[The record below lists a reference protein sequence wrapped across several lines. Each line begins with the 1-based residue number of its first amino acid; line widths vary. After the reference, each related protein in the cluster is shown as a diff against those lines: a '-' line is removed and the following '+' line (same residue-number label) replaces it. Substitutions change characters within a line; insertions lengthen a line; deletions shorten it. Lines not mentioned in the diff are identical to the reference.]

1 VSPALKW
8 RLDLSGEVI
17 SSPVLGP
24 DGTIYL
30 GSVIKDTRH
39 PEHFIT
45 AINADGTVKWRFS
58 TGWWDTQT
66 QSSPALGAE
75 GRIYVGAQDG
85 YLYALNPNGT
95 LAWRFAAASP
105 VQQHPVV
112 GSDGTVYIG
121 MDGRLYAFSPGGEVR
136 WTASLGTA
144 SLPGGPALAPD
155 GQTIYAFGYDSAGPV
170 ATLYAFRLDGTTKW
184 QFSNFYGYYPALSPP
199 TVAAD
204 GTVIVLSGQLVAIG
218 PDGVEKWRYEPSASY
233 YSSYASVAVNP
244 AGEVVFAVDWY
255 LAKLDALGAE
265 QWKRQ
270 FLGGEYLNELES
282 TYSAPLIDASGNIFL
297 GLGTGKR
304 WTRPW
309 GKVLRAYTPAGT
321 LLWEFPVGEG
331 VYTSSP
337 ALAPDGTLYVG
348 SMDGALYALQDAAPA
363 PNTIASLSVSPQ
375 SLPGGTSAQGTVAVT
390 QPAGG
395 DGITVPLSVD
405 RAGITLPPS
414 VFIPAGAT
422 SATFTIGTVVVYAP
436 TLATICG
443 TYGNQTRCA
452 ELTVRPGKRLTP
464 GPPR

>member
-1 VSPALKW
+1 M
-8 RLDLSGEVI
+8 
-17 SSPVLGP
+17 
-24 DGTIYL
+24 
-30 GSVIKDTRH
+30 
-39 PEHFIT
+39 
-45 AINADGTVKWRFS
+45 
-58 TGWWDTQT
+58 
-66 QSSPALGAE
+66 
-75 GRIYVGAQDG
+75 GAQDG

-244 AGEVVFAVDWY
+244 AGEVVFAVR
-255 LAKLDALGAE
+255 LVSRASSNAQRGASS
-265 QWKRQ
+265 
-270 FLGGEYLNELES
+270 GSCNSSVASTMNELES

-375 SLPGGTSAQGTVAVT
+375 SLPGGTVGAGHGGGHATRGCRWHHG
-390 QPAGG
+390 PALG
-395 DGITVPLSVD
+395 
-405 RAGITLPPS
+405 
-414 VFIPAGAT
+414 
-422 SATFTIGTVVVYAP
+422 
-436 TLATICG
+436 
-443 TYGNQTRCA
+443 
-452 ELTVRPGKRLTP
+452 RPGGRSRCRRP
-464 GPPR
+464 SSYPRVPPRPRSRSGQASSTLRPWRPSAARTVTRPAAPS